1 MILLAV
7 AVQTEDKEFSL
18 RTDPPLLRAEIETAH
33 FQILPENLVQ
43 FRLAGRN
50 RKLLFD
56 TQHIFFLHCKLNH
69 AVFLPF
75 YRDVALP
82 ADFHRHGK
90 VAQFLDP
97 RVQRD
102 DRAHAQLPRVDEMQ
116 VQIFHFPGDA
126 DLVAPC
132 QTIEMDRLVDRK
144 LAGELADPAPFAV
157 GDVQQMKGEA
167 AEYTRFSFRNLHIPD
182 RHLAFFLNHPPHI
195 GPCVRHIVVLIK
207 RNL

>member
-18 RTDPPLLRAEIETAH
+18 RTDPALLGTEIETAH

-43 FRLAGRN
+43 LRLAGWN

-56 TQHIFFLHCKLNH
+56 AQHILFLHCKLNH

-75 YRDVALP
+75 YRNIALP

-116 VQIFHFPGDA
+116 VQILHFPGNA
-126 DLVAPC
+126 DLVAAGQP
-132 QTIEMDRLVDRK
+132 IEVDRLVNRK
-144 LAGELADPAPFAV
+144 LTGKLADPAPFAV
-157 GDVQQMKGEA
+157 GDVQQMKSEA
-167 AEYTRFSFRNLHIPD
+167 AEHTRLPF
-182 RHLAFFLNHPPHI
+182 
-195 GPCVRHIVVLIK
+195 
-207 RNL
+207 